1 MGDVKF
7 LCRLHRQRQRQRH
20 DQEEQ
25 RRHPRVED
33 RGRVLQ
39 LLSSGQVRLHV
50 ELERRVGLRR
60 LQRHFRRVHDV
71 EKSSRVFQLCQR
83 NA

>member
-25 RRHPRVED
+25 RRRPRVED

-50 ELERRVGLRR
+50 EL
-60 LQRHFRRVHDV
+60 
-71 EKSSRVFQLCQR
+71 
-83 NA
+83 